1 MINNFFGYILDNT
14 TSLYTYAEVFLIKRI
29 ASLSEIGNDKYPVLI
44 IGLDNAKKLIPKDK
58 FNALERRTVI
68 NNRPVWW
75 TFSDL
80 ESHGDYNKDF
90 DDFKKFCY
98 SQIET
103 YFKYSFADVLTMSHK
118 RLSNLFDYLNDKSTI
133 KKAYLIDNKFAYIIC
148 GSCRTILGISLSDL
162 EWFGFDI
169 AHILCH
175 LVSFKGISEV
185 LFQDD
190 LDCDY
195 FSFSK
200 ELSKLPLIVQSWV
213 IGS

>member
-98 SQIET
+98 SQIE
-103 YFKYSFADVLTMSHK
+103 
-118 RLSNLFDYLNDKSTI
+118 
-133 KKAYLIDNKFAYIIC
+133 
-148 GSCRTILGISLSDL
+148 
-162 EWFGFDI
+162 
-169 AHILCH
+169 
-175 LVSFKGISEV
+175 
-185 LFQDD
+185 
-190 LDCDY
+190 
-195 FSFSK
+195 
-200 ELSKLPLIVQSWV
+200 
-213 IGS
+213 